1 MQRKVPKLLEDI
13 RQAAH
18 RISEWSASRT
28 LEQYRDDPMLRSA
41 VERNFEVVGEAINRL
56 ARADADTARRL
67 GPYEQIIAFRNILI
81 HGYDIVEHDR
91 VWHVI
96 RNDVPD
102 LLAKTDQLLREVAE
116 RDG

>member
-1 MQRKVPKLLEDI
+1 MQRKAPKLLEDI
-13 RQAAH
+13 RQAAQ

-28 LEQYRDDPMLRSA
+28 LDQYRDDHMLRSA

-56 ARADADTARRL
+56 SRIDADTARRL

-81 HGYDIVEHDR
+81 HGYDIVDHDR

-96 RNDVPD
+96 QNDVPD
-102 LLAKTDQLLREVAE
+102 LLAKTDQLLREVE
-116 RDG
+116 ESNG